1 MRPFPRLLTPLI
13 LWLAAGWSVPAAAQL
28 TCLDCQLIAVA
39 QPENTDDTV
48 AENTDDTV
56 AENTDDTVA
65 ALFLVETLPFRDA
78 HTASYGSISAS
89 AEYDLTS
96 SGIEILMEHALD
108 PTESAAISLG
118 ELHFTVDTPVTYQ
131 LEGAYHASN
140 AVGR

>member
-39 QPENTDDTV
+39 QP
-48 AENTDDTV
+48 ENTDDTV